1 MTSQEFAAALADETR
16 LWEAAVRESG
26 VKLD

>member
-1 MTSQEFAAALADETR
+1 VTPQEFTPRLADETR
-16 LWEAAVRESG
+16 LWEAAVKESG